1 MTNIGREQLRRFI
14 AAALSIGV
22 LVLVGPA
29 RAAGGRVEWKTKTL
43 KESDNHSWTIEVSIF
58 LNKVPDVATLPM
70 RFSFQPVV
78 YYERALMDGKE
89 GPQERKVPLEGKPP
103 NVESVDV
110 GFLDPGN
117 GQTQKRTK
125 FSFKVTRGHG
135 YEAGE
140 YDVTIKDGRTDA
152 SFGPP
157 AHIIFEGDNEVIDR
171 RAIVFSGEKKKE
183 KAKEGDDEK
192 KEEKKKELSPDDPA
206 YWEGGPKNTEK
217 QEQVEP
223 KGGCGCRAGGS
234 SLGANALGMGAAATL
249 LGLGRLRRRARKAS
263 GKGCRSHTDV

>member
-1 MTNIGREQLRRFI
+1 
-14 AAALSIGV
+14 
-22 LVLVGPA
+22 
-29 RAAGGRVEWKTKTL
+29 
-43 KESDNHSWTIEVSIF
+43 
-58 LNKVPDVATLPM
+58 M
-70 RFSFQPVV
+70 RFTFQPVV
-78 YYERALMDGKE
+78 YYERAMMDGKE

-103 NVESVDV
+103 LVESVDV

-152 SFGPP
+152 PFGAA
-157 AHIIFEGDNEVIDR
+157 AHIVFEGDNEIIDR

-183 KAKEGDDEK
+183 KAKEGDEEK
-192 KEEKKKELSPDDPA
+192 KDEKKKELSPDDPG

-223 KGGCGCRAGGS
+223 KGGCGCRVGGS
-234 SLGANALGMGAAATL
+234 GPDANALAAGAAAML
-249 LGLGRLRRRARKAS
+249 LGLGRLRRRARRTANATHE
-263 GKGCRSHTDV
+263 RHR

>member
-1 MTNIGREQLRRFI
+1 MTNFGRERLRRFI

-22 LVLVGPA
+22 LVMVGSA
-29 RAAGGRVEWKTKTL
+29 QAGGRVEWKTKTL

-58 LNKVPDVATLPM
+58 LNKTPDVATLPM
-70 RFSFQPVV
+70 RFTFQPVV

-103 NVESVDV
+103 LVESVDV

-152 SFGPP
+152 PFGSA
-157 AHIIFEGDNEVIDR
+157 AHITFDGANEVIDR

-183 KAKEGDDEK
+183 KAKEGDDDK
-192 KEEKKKELSPDDPA
+192 KDEQKKKELTPDDPG
-206 YWEGGPKNTEK
+206 YWTGGPKNTEK
-217 QEQVEP
+217 EEQVEP
-223 KGGCGCRAGGS
+223 QPHSGQALPRHSSASDGS
-234 SLGANALGMGAAATL
+234 G
-249 LGLGRLRRRARKAS
+249 AS
-263 GKGCRSHTDV
+263 GAGRGAPRA

>member
-1 MTNIGREQLRRFI
+1 MNLGRERLRLFI

-22 LVLVGPA
+22 LMVVGPA
-29 RAAGGRVEWKTKTL
+29 RAGGRVEWKSRTL
-43 KESDNHSWTIEVSIF
+43 KESDSHSWTIEVSIF
-58 LNKVPDVATLPM
+58 LNKTPDVATLPM

-103 NVESVDV
+103 LVESVDV

-117 GQTQKRTK
+117 GVVQKRTK

-152 SFGPP
+152 PFGSA
-157 AHIIFEGDNEVIDR
+157 AHIVFEGENEIVDR
-171 RAIVFSGEKKKE
+171 RAMVFSGEKKKE
-183 KAKEGDDEK
+183 AKEDDSK
-192 KEEKKKELSPDDPA
+192 KEEPKKKELTPDDPG

-223 KGGCGCRAGGS
+223 KSGCGCRVGATG
-234 SLGANALGMGAAATL
+234 LGMDALGMSAAAAL
-249 LGLGRLRRRARKAS
+249 VGLGRLRRRARRAS
-263 GKGCRSHTDV
+263 ARLSAKGD

>member
-22 LVLVGPA
+22 LILVGPA

-43 KESDNHSWTIEVSIF
+43 KESENHSWTIEVSIF
-58 LNKVPDVATLPM
+58 LNKVPDVATMPM

-103 NVESVDV
+103 LVESVDV

-152 SFGPP
+152 SFGST
-157 AHIIFEGDNEVIDR
+157 HIVFEGDNEVIDR

-192 KEEKKKELSPDDPA
+192 KDEPKKKELTPDDPA

-223 KGGCGCRAGGS
+223 KGGCGCRASGS
-234 SLGANALGMGAAATL
+234 GLGTDALGAGATAML
-249 LGLGRLRRRARKAS
+249 LGLGRLRRRTRKVE
-263 GKGCRSHTDV
+263 GRGCGQLTDE